1 MRNSSLKG
9 ILNAASPMKQK
20 EEKTTK
26 PPKKRVKIK
35 TGKHEMHTGTKTNP
49 VTGKKTSQ
57 YQAY

>member
-1 MRNSSLKG
+1 MLRNRRGG
-9 ILNAASPMKQK
+9 IDSKSPFKQT

-26 PPKKRVKIK
+26 PQKIRITK
-35 TGKHEMHTGTKTNP
+35 TGKHEMYTGTKTNP

>member
-1 MRNSSLKG
+1 MLRNRRGG
-9 ILNAASPMKQK
+9 IDSKSPFKQT

-26 PPKKRVKIK
+26 PPKKKV
-35 TGKHEMHTGTKTNP
+35 TGTKTNP